1 MCLSTVY
8 EEINGQRSK
17 VCEYVSSVTAGENGI
32 VLTDIMG
39 REITVH
45 GTRKS
50 MDFIKNEIIVEG
62 A

>member
-8 EEINGQRSK
+8 EEINGERSK
-17 VCEYVSSVTAGENGI
+17 VCEYVSSVSAGDAGF

-39 REITVH
+39 REITVR
-45 GTRKS
+45 GTLKS
-50 MDFIKNEIIVEG
+50 LDLIKNEIVIEG

>member
-8 EEINGQRSK
+8 EEINGERSK
-17 VCEYVSSVTAGENGI
+17 VCEYVSSVSAGDDGY
-32 VLTDIMG
+32 VLTDILG

-45 GTRKS
+45 GTLKS
-50 MDFIKNEIIVEG
+50 LDLIKNEIVIEG

>member
-39 REITVH
+39 REIIVH
-45 GTRKS
+45 GTLKS
-50 MDFIKNEIIVEG
+50 MDLIKNEIIVEG

>member
-45 GTRKS
+45 GTLKS
-50 MDFIKNEIIVEG
+50 MDLIKNEIIVEG

>member
-8 EEINGQRSK
+8 EELDGQRSK
-17 VCEYVSSVTAGENGI
+17 VCEYGSRVKAGENGL

-39 REITVH
+39 REITVN
-45 GTRKS
+45 GTLKS